1 MYQVGFIH
9 LAVGHLGCVHP
20 VSLIL
25 IKILSNYANQDSQR
39 NRCYLV
45 RKAVQCNDDELEFQS

>member
-9 LAVGHLGCVHP
+9 LVVGHLGCVHP

-25 IKILSNYANQDSQR
+25 SKILANYANQNSQR

-45 RKAVQCNDDELEFQS
+45 RKAVQCNDEELEF